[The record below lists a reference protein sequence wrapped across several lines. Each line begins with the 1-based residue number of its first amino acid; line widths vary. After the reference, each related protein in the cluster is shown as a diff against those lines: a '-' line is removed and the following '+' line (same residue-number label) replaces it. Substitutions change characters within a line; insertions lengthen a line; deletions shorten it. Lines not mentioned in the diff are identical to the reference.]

1 MKWSETIRICA
12 INDFEHFVVLVEVLF
27 GKGEYFDNFRSIALV
42 DLGPIV
48 HLDFLDVLLS
58 IFLLLRLFALARVA
72 FDRLTHLLVCLRI
85 LRASA
90 DI

>member
-1 MKWSETIRICA
+1 MKWSETIRISA
-12 INDFEHFVVLVEVLF
+12 IDNFEHFIILIEVLLCKREDF
-27 GKGEYFDNFRSIALV
+27 NNFSPVTLIHLC
-42 DLGPIV
+42 PIV